1 MTKVEYDY
9 LPGQMGDRISGVD
22 YTASEY
28 HKPQTD
34 LPTFTYRNN
43 VILSLLYTTE
53 VYLWN
58 YGVA

>member
-1 MTKVEYDY
+1 
-9 LPGQMGDRISGVD
+9 MGDRISGVD